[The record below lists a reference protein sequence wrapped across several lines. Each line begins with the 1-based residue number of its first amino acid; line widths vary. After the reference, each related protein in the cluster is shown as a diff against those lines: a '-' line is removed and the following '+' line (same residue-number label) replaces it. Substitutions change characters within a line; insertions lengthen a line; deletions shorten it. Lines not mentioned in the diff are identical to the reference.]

1 MGAVRSRHGP
11 VATIVWEQ
19 IREAQQTA
27 DLAMMVRERLGVK
40 TFDEVT
46 DPALQRLIRE
56 GTEEQ
61 LIRWLE
67 AGL

>member
-1 MGAVRSRHGP
+1 MNHRSVTLC
-11 VATIVWEQ
+11 VA
-19 IREAQQTA
+19 
-27 DLAMMVRERLGVK
+27 
-40 TFDEVT
+40 DEVT

>member
-1 MGAVRSRHGP
+1 M
-11 VATIVWEQ
+11 I
-19 IREAQQTA
+19 
-27 DLAMMVRERLGVK
+27 VRERLGVT

-61 LIRWLE
+61 LLRWLE

>member
-1 MGAVRSRHGP
+1 
-11 VATIVWEQ
+11 
-19 IREAQQTA
+19 
-27 DLAMMVRERLGVK
+27 
-40 TFDEVT
+40 VT